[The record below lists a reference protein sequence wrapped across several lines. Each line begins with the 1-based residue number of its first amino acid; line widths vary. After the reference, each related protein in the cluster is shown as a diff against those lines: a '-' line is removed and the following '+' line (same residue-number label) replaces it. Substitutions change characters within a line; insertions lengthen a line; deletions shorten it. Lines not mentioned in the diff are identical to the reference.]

1 LGQGQSRRHFLGDVF
16 LLSWRRQCEGRE
28 DLHVGLWKRKV
39 GGRGEVGAQELRGAA
54 ADDDDEEEG
63 VLVGEVDEKMT
74 EAMALSR
81 VRQYQINKL
90 KYYYAVVDFDSPDSA
105 NTVYVECDGKEYELS
120 ASRFDLRFIPDDME
134 FEGEP
139 SSSCLTPPTPES
151 YKPKL
156 FFTTALQ
163 QQKVDLTWDEN
174 DPERAVA
181 MKKAYE
187 CEDGDIGDV
196 KTFLA
201 SESDDDDEIS
211 QKETRIAPPSD
222 EDSDEDEV
230 DDKDTIAKYR
240 ALIADINES
249 EERKSNAKGNMEVSW
264 DENTPA
270 DEPKGDEETKELTP
284 WEKYLKKKKDKKAK
298 KREKKNTS
306 EEKENEI
313 SDDELPDDV
322 DLNDPFFAEELG
334 KSTKKEKKVKK
345 KKSDVVPAEDQTT
358 PNALDLIVMDSDDD
372 KNHFDFKQ
380 IRETENKDASK
391 SKKKKWSKKKKKV
404 EESKPTKKE
413 DNFKVDVKDDR
424 FSALYSSASY
434 NIDPSDPNFKR
445 TNAMDDLINEKQKRR
460 QENKSDII
468 DQNLSKKSK
477 LDPELSQSLKS
488 VKTKW
493 QKNAKRK
500 RNTFVVKDI

>member
-1 LGQGQSRRHFLGDVF
+1 MQR
-16 LLSWRRQCEGRE
+16 
-28 DLHVGLWKRKV
+28 
-39 GGRGEVGAQELRGAA
+39 
-54 ADDDDEEEG
+54 
-63 VLVGEVDEKMT
+63 
-74 EAMALSR
+74 
-81 VRQYQINKL
+81 
-90 KYYYAVVDFDSPDSA
+90 
-105 NTVYVECDGKEYELS
+105 
-120 ASRFDLRFIPDDME
+120 
-134 FEGEP
+134 
-139 SSSCLTPPTPES
+139 
-151 YKPKL
+151 
-156 FFTTALQ
+156 
-163 QQKVDLTWDEN
+163 
-174 DPERAVA
+174 
-181 MKKAYE
+181 
-187 CEDGDIGDV
+187 
-196 KTFLA
+196 
-201 SESDDDDEIS
+201 
-211 QKETRIAPPSD
+211 
-222 EDSDEDEV
+222 
-230 DDKDTIAKYR
+230 
-240 ALIADINES
+240 
-249 EERKSNAKGNMEVSW
+249 VSW
-264 DENTPA
+264 DENAPA
-270 DEPKGDEETKELTP
+270 DEPKDDEETKELTP